1 MKCMFKSMQNLAKNS
16 DKANLQASSTVTA
29 WQVIKLFLSIVS
41 LMQNQNSSAAM
52 N

>member
-1 MKCMFKSMQNLAKNS
+1 MTRNLVENS
-16 DKANLQASSTVTA
+16 DVENSDEANMQASSAVTA
-29 WQVIKLFLSIVS
+29 WQVIKLFPSIVS